1 MAKLER
7 QLKNVF
13 MPKRWIY
20 GIKKEQWYLV
30 DKKSKDFKKG
40 LTQREFR
47 SLGVEKAKERYLHS
61 ILI

>member
-13 MPKRWIY
+13 IPKRWVY
-20 GIKKEQWYLV
+20 GTRSDKWYLI
-30 DKKSKDFKKG
+30 DKKDRDFETG

-47 SLGVEKAKERYLHS
+47 SLGVKKAKERYLHS